1 MDEQILK
8 DHFLQAFLTLMIETF
23 ESGRAGYLNRGTSIF
38 ETLAIITAEEASRPV
53 SADCATIAAHVA
65 HMTVALDFSVHLFR
79 GERLQVDWGEIWRT
93 VREVTDEEW
102 SASQERLRET
112 YVAFLELAK
121 NAPWQNVEEIEGA
134 LEVLAHNAYHLGEI
148 RHALCTIKPER

>member
-1 MDEQILK
+1 MTEPIAP
-8 DHFLQAFLTLMIETF
+8 DHFFQAFLILMQETF

-38 ETLAIITAEEASRPV
+38 ETLATITAEEASCPV

-65 HMTVALDFSVHLFR
+65 HMVLALNFSVHLFR

-93 VREVTDEEW
+93 VREVTADEW
-102 SASQERLRET
+102 RASQVELRT
-112 YVAFLELAK
+112 AYDAFLDIAK
-121 NAPWQNVEEIEGA
+121 RTPWQNAHEIEGA

-148 RHALCTIKPER
+148 RHALCTVKPER